1 MTHLKTV
8 LISLFITTLFA
19 ACNEHDEAN
28 APSQLVVEG
37 WIDAGEFPI
46 VKLTHTIGLTYD
58 GIDIND
64 LSQYVD
70 RWARVSIS
78 DGEREVVMIGRADR
92 SYYPPYIY
100 TTSEM
105 RGEQGK
111 TYRLKVE
118 ASDGT
123 VAEAVTTIPAPVAID
138 SFSVEPVGGTL
149 DEDYEDAPSVA
160 RYQLYAYTSA
170 RQRCKLFTRVVGRDD
185 EFLSSYLGV
194 YDSTMIGSDGRI
206 AVNRGRTNL
215 EKGFSQYFGEGDTVM
230 VKFSAID
237 DDAYE
242 FWRNFE
248 DMADL
253 SRNPLFPVTK
263 NLHSNVS
270 GALGYWFGYGST
282 FYPVKGIGVNGV
294 NGVFRLPLPHE
305 ETAHDILKGEA
316 VAHQWD

>member
-1 MTHLKTV
+1 M
-8 LISLFITTLFA
+8 SLRNLFWLSLLFVIASFA
-19 ACNEHDEAN
+19 ACEENDEAT
-28 APSQLVVEG
+28 APSELVVEG
-37 WIDAGEFPI
+37 WIDAGEFPV
-46 VKLTHTIGLTYD
+46 VKLTSTIALTYD
-58 GIDIND
+58 GIATDD

-70 RWARVSIS
+70 KWARVSLS
-78 DGEREVVMIGRADR
+78 DGEREIIMVGKATK

-111 TYRLKVE
+111 TYRLRVE

-149 DEDYEDAPSVA
+149 DEDYEDVPQVA
-160 RYQLYAYTSA
+160 RYQLYAYT
-170 RQRCKLFTRVVGRDD
+170 RDRRRCKLFTRVMNRDD
-185 EFLSSYLGV
+185 EFLSAYLGII
-194 YDSTMIGSDGRI
+194 DSNMIGDNGRI

-215 EKGFSQYFGEGDTVM
+215 EKGFSPYFGETDTVL
-230 VKFSAID
+230 VKFSAVND
-237 DDAYE
+237 DSYE
-242 FWRNFE
+242 FWRDFE

-263 NLHSNVS
+263 DLHSNIT

-282 FYPVKGIGVNGV
+282 FYVVSIGALA
-294 NGVFRLPLPHE
+294 RKSL
-305 ETAHDILKGEA
+305 
-316 VAHQWD
+316 Q